1 MRIAIIG
8 TGIGGLGAA
17 HRLHRLHDLTL
28 FEAGDY
34 IGGHTATVDVEHAG
48 RHWAVDTGFIVF
60 NDWTYPNFVAL
71 LRELGVDSQRSDM
84 SFSLRCERTGFEYNG
99 TSLNTLF
106 AQRRNLLRPS
116 YLRMLTEILSFN
128 ARAQRSLAFGD
139 PHQTLADYLRE
150 HGYSRR
156 LVEQYLVPMGRA
168 IWSAS
173 EAAMMSFPAR
183 FFIDFFRRH
192 GFLSVNDRP
201 EWRAVRGGSRSYV
214 TTLAAPFRHRIRL
227 RTPVVGVKR
236 DAHGVAL
243 RTAGGD
249 VESFDAVLFACH
261 SDQALRILDD
271 PTPLEQ
277 DLLSAF
283 PYERNEVLLHTD
295 TRMLPRAPLARAAWN
310 YHALERQQQS
320 VAVTYDMNVLM
331 SLPAPARFLV
341 TMNRTED
348 VDARQVLRSFV
359 YHHPVY
365 TPRAV
370 QAQHRHADISGVQ
383 RTFYAGAYWGAGFHE
398 DGLLSGYRAA
408 EQIDA
413 WAAWAERAPRPER
426 AWQPERGTAGR
437 LAALA

>member
-17 HRLHRLHDLTL
+17 HRLHPHHDLTL
-28 FEAGDY
+28 FESGCHV
-34 IGGHTATVDVEHAG
+34 GGHTATIDVEAAG

-71 LRELGVDSQRSDM
+71 LRELGVESQRSDM

-128 ARAQRSLAFGD
+128 ARARRSLAREE

-150 HGYSRR
+150 HGYSQR
-156 LVEQYLVPMGRA
+156 LIQQYLVPMGRA

-214 TTLAAPFRHRIRL
+214 TSLTATFNHRIRL
-227 RTPVVGVKR
+227 RTPVTGVKR
-236 DAHGVAL
+236 HARGVSL
-243 RTAGGD
+243 RTADGA
-249 VESFDAVLFACH
+249 VEAFDAVLFACH

-271 PTPLEQ
+271 PSPCEQ
-277 DLLSAF
+277 ELLAAF

-295 TRMLPRAPLARAAWN
+295 ARMLPRAPLARAAWN
-310 YHALERQQQS
+310 YHALERQQS
-320 VAVTYDMNVLM
+320 AVAVTYDMNVLM
-331 SLPAPARFLV
+331 SLPAPVRFLV

-348 VDARQVLRSFV
+348 VDAKRVLRSFF
-359 YHHPVY
+359 YDHPVY

-370 QAQHRHADISGVQ
+370 QAQRRHAEISGVQ

-408 EQIDA
+408 EQIAA
-413 WAAWAERAPRPER
+413 WAAPMEQSAPLP
-426 AWQPERGTAGR
+426 AR
-437 LAALA
+437 LPATQLALA

>member
-17 HRLHRLHDLTL
+17 HRLHPKHELTL
-28 FEAGDY
+28 FEAGAY
-34 IGGHTATVDVEHAG
+34 AGGHTATVDVEAAG

-71 LRELGVDSQRSDM
+71 LGELAVDSQPSDM

-116 YLRMLTEILSFN
+116 YLRMLAEILSFN
-128 ARAQRSLAFGD
+128 ARAQRSLVAAD
-139 PHQTLADYLRE
+139 PHQTLAEYLRE
-150 HGYSRR
+150 HGYSQR

-173 EAAMMSFPAR
+173 EAAMLSFPAR

-192 GFLSVNDRP
+192 GFLSVNARP
-201 EWRAVRGGSRSYV
+201 QWRAVRGGSRSYV
-214 TTLAAPFRHRIRL
+214 TRLTAPFRHRIRL
-227 RTPVVGVKR
+227 RTPVAGVR
-236 DAHGVAL
+236 RFASEVAV
-243 RTAGGD
+243 RTSCGT
-249 VESFDAVLFACH
+249 VERFDAVLFACH
-261 SDQALRILDD
+261 SDQALRLLED
-271 PTPLEQ
+271 PSPQEQ
-277 DLLSAF
+277 SVLREF

-295 TRMLPRAPLARAAWN
+295 ERMLPRAPLARAAWN
-310 YHALERQQQS
+310 YHALERRQNA

-331 SLPAPARFLV
+331 SLPAPLRFLV

-348 VDARQVLRSFV
+348 VDPARVLRSFV
-359 YHHPVY
+359 YEHPVY

-370 QAQHRHADISGVQ
+370 QAQRRHGEISGTH

-408 EQIDA
+408 SQIDT
-413 WAAWAERAPRPER
+413 WAAFERRGSRPRLED
-426 AWQPERGTAGR
+426 ATAR
-437 LAALA
+437 PAFA